1 MVAGQADSN
10 VGATVHH
17 VRAAHSVLALSVTH
31 HNHSTPADLVQSA
44 QAMMPSV
51 AKCLLETV
59 ILATTSRKKRNLPR

>member
-10 VGATVHH
+10 VGATAHH
-17 VRAAHSVLALSVTH
+17 VRAEHNVLALSAMH
-31 HNHSTPADLVQSA
+31 HNHSTRADLVQSV